1 MYIKS
6 LHMQDLMELTLGPW
20 VYPLFADHQTPPQC
34 LTLKDTNS
42 DIALTI
48 ACVDVKY
55 PEVSFHE
62 GLGLYQ

>member
-1 MYIKS
+1 
-6 LHMQDLMELTLGPW
+6 MELTLGPW
-20 VYPLFADHQTPPQC
+20 VYPLFAGHQTPPQC
-34 LTLKDTNS
+34 LTLKDTNR